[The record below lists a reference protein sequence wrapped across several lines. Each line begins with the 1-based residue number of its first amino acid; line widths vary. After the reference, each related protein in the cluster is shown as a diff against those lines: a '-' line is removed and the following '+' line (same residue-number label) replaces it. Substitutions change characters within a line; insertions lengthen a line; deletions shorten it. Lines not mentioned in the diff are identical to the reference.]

1 MKQGT
6 SVLRLLV
13 FLFICGLLAG
23 SALGQLDRG
32 SITGTVKD
40 ATGAVL
46 PGANVTVENQNT
58 GVKTES
64 ITNDVGIYSFPNLPI
79 GRYSVTYG
87 MPGFK
92 TLERTGIT
100 VGVGQSVR
108 LDVVLE
114 LGEVSDLVTVAA
126 DAQLLTRDSS
136 LVGTSI
142 QSQIVTDL
150 PLSFAGGRAVENFA
164 YALTPG
170 VEGNNWT
177 SYIGGSPAF
186 SKEVLIDGI
195 SATAQIQG
203 HIGESSPT
211 MEAVEEFRVQ
221 TSGMS
226 AEYGR
231 TSGGV
236 FNFSLKSGTNQL
248 RGSAFHYLRNEALN
262 ANSWM
267 NNYRGVQKPRDRQ
280 ALSGGSLGG
289 PVVLPGIYDGRNRTF
304 LFGAF
309 EHYVQERLQLG
320 PMNHTV
326 PIPEF
331 LNGDF
336 SRLLTTEQV
345 GTDAL
350 GRPVYAGQ
358 IFDPATMRQVEGRWV
373 SDPFPGNIIP
383 QNRMSAVS
391 GKVIDIFRNHY
402 QPMVPGVLTNNAA
415 RTLYNDP
422 WFHQTQFTMKADH
435 VITDNNRLSGSLI
448 WTQRPRI
455 LVDAGG
461 PWDPNDS
468 RNTGG
473 PLSRARKQEVTSR
486 ALRLSDNHTFRPNLM
501 NTFSVAYNRY
511 RNPSIATESEGGW
524 SDFLGFGANT
534 GAGNFPQIGFGSAV
548 NGVGTEQIGY
558 NASNYYVANTY
569 IVNNTL
575 GWITGRHSFKF
586 GGEVWAQQINSHSD
600 RDVLSFGFAPT
611 QTGIPGE
618 PWSNRIGFGFSSFYL
633 GEMASNSKNVT
644 FDLYG
649 RRNYVSWFVQ
659 DDVKVNTRLTVNL
672 GVRWDQAQPYR
683 EKHGRWAN
691 FSPDVT
697 NTNLNMPGALEFL
710 ASPKDSFEK
719 NQTWSQFAPRLGA
732 AYQLTDKAVLR
743 GGYGVFYIPTGIN
756 YWAGVPYGFAPGFRG
771 TNFVSGTGNVPRG
784 NWDAGF
790 IDNYQD
796 PNRDPNTLIWGMVAI
811 DPDALKLGYTH
822 QYNASL
828 QYAFTTDTMV
838 EATFMGTQGRRLTNG
853 SLRRNQPTRA
863 AYEAPGVNPHAW
875 VWDADSA
882 AAAGVPYPYEG
893 FSGNAGFALMPYPH
907 VMATTWGP
915 VYYVGSPLGESA
927 YRSMQLTLT
936 RRMAGGVA
944 AQMSYNLSR
953 AVGNSETNF
962 DETWSATA
970 GIQDMYN
977 LKEDARTILPYDR
990 THIFKGQVT
999 YSLPFGRGRQ
1009 FMNEVPGVVDAILGG
1024 WNLSTIFR
1032 YDTGEPLAISPNVSR
1047 PGWEGAVYADYN
1059 PNADFS
1065 RKFDTKNFNPGVQND
1080 PGNRYFDA
1088 SAFSNPTGNNMGNGK
1103 RRYEELRGFGRMT
1116 EDIGLLKYMSFTETA
1131 KLQIRAELV
1140 NAFNRR
1146 YFSNPGTGLGNLNTF
1161 GNVTSTT
1168 GSGRVVQ
1175 VGLRLEF

>member
-1 MKQGT
+1 MNRGT
-6 SVLRLLV
+6 SVLRLLL
-13 FLFICGLLAG
+13 FLLICGVLAV

-32 SITGTVKD
+32 AITGSVKD

-58 GVKTES
+58 GVKTEA
-64 ITNDVGIYSFPNLPI
+64 ITNDIGNYSFPNLPI
-79 GRYSVTYG
+79 GRYSLTYA

-100 VGVGQSVR
+100 VGVAQNVR
-108 LDVVLE
+108 VDVVLD

-126 DAQLLTRDSS
+126 NAELLNRDSS
-136 LVGTSI
+136 LVGTAM
-142 QSQIVTDL
+142 QSEVLTDL
-150 PLSFAGGRAVENFA
+150 PLSFSGGRSIENFA
-164 YALTPG
+164 YKLTPG

-186 SKEVLIDGI
+186 SKEVLIDGM

-203 HIGESSPT
+203 HVGESSPT
-211 MEAVEEFRVQ
+211 MEAVQEFRVQ

-231 TSGGV
+231 SSGGV
-236 FNFSLKSGTNQL
+236 FNFSLKSGTNQF

-267 NNYRGVQKPRDRQ
+267 NNYRGVKRPRDRQ
-280 ALSGGSLGG
+280 ELSGGSLGG
-289 PVVLPGIYDGRNRTF
+289 PVYLPGIYDGRNRTF
-304 LFGAF
+304 IFGAF

-320 PMNHTV
+320 PMNYTV
-326 PIPEF
+326 PIPDF

-336 SRLLTTEQV
+336 SRLLTTTEV

-350 GRPVYAGQ
+350 GRPVYSGQ
-358 IFDPATMRQVEGRWV
+358 IYDPATMRQVDGRWV

-391 GKVIDIFRNHY
+391 GKVIDIYRKQY
-402 QPMVPGVLTNNAA
+402 QPMVPGILTNNAA

-422 WFHQTQFTMKADH
+422 WFHQTQFTAKADH

-455 LVDAGG
+455 LVDQGG
-461 PWDPNDS
+461 VWDPNDS

-473 PLSRARKQEVTSR
+473 PFSRARKQEVTSR
-486 ALRLSDNHTFRPNLM
+486 ALRVSDNHTFRPNLM

-511 RNPSIATESEGGW
+511 NNPSLATESEGGW
-524 SDFLGFGANT
+524 PQTLGFGNNSSS
-534 GAGNFPQIGFGSAV
+534 GQFPQISFGSAV

-558 NASNYYVANTY
+558 GASGFYVGNTY
-569 IVNNTL
+569 IVNNSI
-575 GWITGRHSFKF
+575 GWITGRHSLKF
-586 GGEVWAQQINSHSD
+586 GGEVWRQQINSHAGT
-600 RDVLSFGFAPT
+600 DVLSFGFTPT

-618 PWSNRIGFGFSSFYL
+618 GWSNRVGFGFASFFL
-633 GEMASNSKNVT
+633 GEMASNSKNVE

-649 RRNYVSWFVQ
+649 RRDYVSFFAQ
-659 DDVKVNTRLTVNL
+659 DDVKINSRLTLNL
-672 GVRWDQAQPYR
+672 GLRWDQAQPYR
-683 EKHGRWAN
+683 EKYARWAN
-691 FSPDVT
+691 FNPDVM
-697 NTNLNMPGALEFL
+697 NTNFNMPGALEFL
-710 ASPKDSFEK
+710 SDPKDSFEK
-719 NQTWSQFAPRLGA
+719 NQTWTQFSPRLGA
-732 AYQLTDKAVLR
+732 AYQLTDKVVLR
-743 GGYGVFYIPTGIN
+743 AGYGIFYIPTGIN
-756 YWAGVPYGFAPGFRG
+756 YWSGVPYGFAPGFKG
-771 TNFVSGTGNVPRG
+771 TNFVTGTGNEPRG

-790 IDNYQD
+790 IENYAA
-796 PNRDPNTLIWGMVAI
+796 PNQDPNTLVWGMVAI

-822 QYNASL
+822 QYNGSVQFAL
-828 QYAFTTDTMV
+828 TTDTMV
-838 EATFMGTQGRRLTNG
+838 EATFMGTQGRRLNNG
-853 SLRRNQPTRA
+853 SLRRNQPTRQ
-863 AYEAPGVNPHAW
+863 AYEAAGVNPHAW
-875 VWDADSA
+875 VWDAGSA
-882 AAAGVPYPYEG
+882 AGAGVPYPYEG
-893 FSGNAGFALMPYPH
+893 FSGNAGFALMPHPH
-907 VMATTWGP
+907 VMAVTWGP
-915 VYYVGSPLGESA
+915 IFYVGSPLGESS
-927 YRSMQLTLT
+927 YRSTQFTLT

-944 AQMSYNLSR
+944 TQMSYNLSR

-962 DETWSATA
+962 DETWNASG

-977 LKEDARTILPYDR
+977 LKEDARTVLPYDQ

-999 YSLPFGRGRQ
+999 YSLPFGRGRN

-1024 WNLSTIFR
+1024 WNLSTVFK
-1032 YDTGEPLAISPNVSR
+1032 YNTGSPLGISPNVSR
-1047 PGWEGAVYADYN
+1047 PGWEGSVYANYN
-1059 PNADFS
+1059 PEGDFS
-1065 RKFDTKNFNPGVQND
+1065 RKFDSKNFNPASQND
-1080 PGNRYFDA
+1080 PGNRYFDP
-1088 SAFSNPTGNNMGNGK
+1088 SAFSNPTGNNLGNGK
-1103 RRYEELRGFGRMT
+1103 RRYEELRGFGGLS

-1131 KLQIRAELV
+1131 KLQIRAELI

-1146 YFSNPGTGLGNLNTF
+1146 YFSGPGTGLGNVNTL

-1168 GSGRVVQ
+1168 GAGRVIQ